1 MRRLHTTLYKNYQ
14 ELKLTIQVK
23 EFPWV
28 GHEINLK
35 IKNRLNIFVTVSP
48 ILDMSF
54 YDTQKSKVTHAFQDT
69 T

>member
-1 MRRLHTTLYKNYQ
+1 MRRQHTTLYKIHQ

-23 EFPWV
+23 EFAWV

-48 ILDMSF
+48 ILDISL
-54 YDTQKSKVTHAFQDT
+54 
-69 T
+69 